1 MFSFRLENEQSQIG
15 ERRDAL
21 FFFLYF
27 DAHILHNGC
36 IILERNFYPLTPSL
50 TLSTYSFPWWETKSK
65 KGKITYTYSGMSECS
80 FWLSVLINLCNQI
93 SFTSFSSFLLILLFE
108 QQQMIMMMGGK
119 NTHTHT
125 GFDEYYK
132 SLRPPLKREVCTT
145 RQSNV
150 EHKGDKKLQINCRNI
165 WFNEFWSQHHKCSF
179 EPDDRLPRCTGN
191 ETLVNYEQE
200 GLVPFVGNWI
210 FITFPFFF
218 SIISPQQEKNIDID
232 TKKIKSPLNIT
243 FSFFNRKRSN
253 LFEPSS
259 DCAPFR
265 TCISLSRVHSF

>member
-36 IILERNFYPLTPSL
+36 IILERNFYPLRPSL
-50 TLSTYSFPWWETKSK
+50 TLSTYSFPLWEKKSK

-119 NTHTHT
+119 NTNTHT
-125 GFDEYYK
+125 QDLMNTINRCDHRWNVK
-132 SLRPPLKREVCTT
+132 SARRDRAMSSIRVTK
-145 RQSNV
+145 
-150 EHKGDKKLQINCRNI
+150 NCR
-165 WFNEFWSQHHKCSF
+165 
-179 EPDDRLPRCTGN
+179 
-191 ETLVNYEQE
+191 
-200 GLVPFVGNWI
+200 
-210 FITFPFFF
+210 
-218 SIISPQQEKNIDID
+218 
-232 TKKIKSPLNIT
+232 
-243 FSFFNRKRSN
+243 
-253 LFEPSS
+253 
-259 DCAPFR
+259 
-265 TCISLSRVHSF
+265 